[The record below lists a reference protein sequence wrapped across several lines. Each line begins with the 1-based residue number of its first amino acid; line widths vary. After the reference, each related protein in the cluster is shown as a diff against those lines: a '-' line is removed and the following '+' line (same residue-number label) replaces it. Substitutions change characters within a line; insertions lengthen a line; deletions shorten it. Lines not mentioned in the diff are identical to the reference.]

1 LDDVTHKQV
10 GEANIT

>member
-10 GEANIT
+10 DGASIT

>member
-10 GEANIT
+10 GEASIT